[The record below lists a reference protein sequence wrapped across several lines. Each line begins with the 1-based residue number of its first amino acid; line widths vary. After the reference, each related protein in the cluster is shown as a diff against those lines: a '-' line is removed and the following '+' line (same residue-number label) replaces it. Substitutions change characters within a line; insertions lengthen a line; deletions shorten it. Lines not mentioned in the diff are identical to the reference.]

1 MVVLTPMAGAE
12 KGLSVSVEHHL
23 AVYGSLGPGRPNHHQ
38 LAMLRGAWTTG
49 EVRGRLIEH
58 GWGAALGY
66 PGLVLAPEG
75 EAVTVEL
82 LSSVDLPNHWARL
95 DAFEGAEYRRVVTT
109 IVTAAGDVGA
119 YIYVLADAA

>member
-1 MVVLTPMAGAE
+1 
-12 KGLSVSVEHHL
+12 
-23 AVYGSLGPGRPNHHQ
+23 
-38 LAMLRGAWTTG
+38 MLHGAWTTG
-49 EVRGRLIEH
+49 EVRGRLVEH

-75 EAVTVEL
+75 EVVTVEL
-82 LSSVDLPNHWARL
+82 LSSEDLPNHWARL

-109 IVTAAGDVGA
+109 IVTAAGDVEA